1 MFRQHIVKYYKFDGY
16 VIENG
21 THQYVYFHTP
31 IKFFVRF
38 STLSF
43 ENIFG
48 HVMYFNQSGYL
59 KQMSPVNFNHV
70 WINIVASDL
79 FRRSCFFRVTFHS

>member
-21 THQYVYFHTP
+21 IHQYVYFHTP

-48 HVMYFNQSGYL
+48 HWAC
-59 KQMSPVNFNHV
+59 H
-70 WINIVASDL
+70 IA
-79 FRRSCFFRVTFHS
+79 HSIRIPETDVPSQF